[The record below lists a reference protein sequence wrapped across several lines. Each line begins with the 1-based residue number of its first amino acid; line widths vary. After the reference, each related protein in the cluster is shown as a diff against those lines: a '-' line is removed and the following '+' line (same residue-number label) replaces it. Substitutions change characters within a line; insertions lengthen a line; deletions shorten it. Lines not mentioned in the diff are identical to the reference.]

1 MIALDEDALTCDLA
15 ETYGIYE
22 FRLLPPAKIAVL
34 ACGLSEDSRIK
45 RQISGAKLPLSQLLA
60 AYSADKLAN
69 LVWMNSKDSQ
79 DINKAPRMIVPILL
93 GEEKPKEKVTAYNS
107 LEEFHEAMKKKYGG

>member
-45 RQISGAKLPLSQLLA
+45 RTA
-60 AYSADKLAN
+60 ADLR
-69 LVWMNSKDSQ
+69 
-79 DINKAPRMIVPILL
+79 I
-93 GEEKPKEKVTAYNS
+93 
-107 LEEFHEAMKKKYGG
+107 